1 MISSISQS
9 GLTGIQ
15 RGLQQATDAANNI
28 ATAVNDIDA
37 ADLATNMVD
46 LKIAEQQVEASAK
59 VLKADDQLKG
69 TILDI
74 LAWCYWSIN

>member
-15 RGLQQATDAANNI
+15 RGLQQVPDAASNI

-37 ADLATNMVD
+37 ANLATNMVD

-74 LAWCYWSIN
+74 LA